1 MSYEGNVADLDLVG
15 RLVDLSRE
23 HFTGAMRFENDGI
36 IKIIYF
42 KDGDI
47 LSASTNDRTD
57 SIDEMLLRS
66 GKITREHLKQA
77 LASRKESETL
87 GDALLNLGFITR
99 KELTWARRV
108 QVLGIIR
115 SILGWSAGNYTVVS
129 DYLPKREE
137 GTIFPLPQIVIE
149 LIVTEPDRARFE
161 RLLDSGNAT
170 FAREADFEGRF
181 RQFDLNQDAEEIA
194 AQIDGSK
201 SAAEVA
207 AITGKDAFNVY
218 KLLHALELLGMLRRV
233 DRSPRPAPAPP
244 SSVGDGEA
252 SALLP
257 FDGALRV
264 DPMPAADLWTAER
277 WSDAASSVP
286 DAFEASENAPTASA
300 VASASSQLELSGLEP
315 SPGLS
320 EAELVHDPYDPDA
333 LRSQVEE
340 NLGGDSPDEG
350 QPRRRG
356 WLGALAAVVLLAI
369 LGTAG
374 YLYWL
379 KRESGHDTSA
389 ATTSVTRRPGARVNP
404 PGSQAPATASV
415 AESTGTTPAPGESVA
430 SGIGE
435 GSVVP
440 TSTGGS
446 RPTGA
451 SSSSVASPVPSSP
464 ARTTSNSPVVSD
476 SAGLS
481 RRDKPSRSHRRGEAG
496 AAHGSSTVTAN
507 VAEAPNETQFEPAT
521 ATSPARITNIGHRGS
536 GTSPR
541 SSSAATTSPKRPAKE
556 PLAGPPPGN
565 DPLRARYDAL
575 AARHARSV
583 PAGEPY
589 TVQIELVCRAE
600 SITRALG
607 AGGDDVWFV
616 PTSFRGQGCYR
627 VFWRH
632 FRSAAAA
639 KQGIA
644 AVPAALGSGSTA
656 TVTRVP

>member
-77 LASRKESETL
+77 LANRKESETL

-170 FAREADFEGRF
+170 FARDADFDSRF
-181 RQFDLNQDAEEIA
+181 RQFGLNQDAEEIA
-194 AQIDGSK
+194 AQIDGAK
-201 SAAEVA
+201 SAAEVV

-244 SSVGDGEA
+244 SSAGSGEA

-257 FDGALRV
+257 FDAAAVV
-264 DPMPAADLWTAER
+264 DPVPPADSWTSER
-277 WSDAASSVP
+277 WSDAPTSLP
-286 DAFEASENAPTASA
+286 DAFEASENAPAASA
-300 VASASSQLELSGLEP
+300 VASTHSPLELSGLEP
-315 SPGLS
+315 ETGLP
-320 EAELVHDPYDPDA
+320 EAELVHDPYDADL

-340 NLGGDSPDEG
+340 NLGGDSPEEG
-350 QPRRRG
+350 QPGRRG
-356 WLGALAAVVLLAI
+356 WMGALAAIVLLAI
-369 LGTAG
+369 LGVAG

-379 KRESGHDTSA
+379 KRESGREPSA
-389 ATTSVTRRPGARVNP
+389 AVTPVSRRPGARVNT
-404 PGSQAPATASV
+404 PGSQPPATASV
-415 AESTGTTPAPGESVA
+415 AESTGTTASHGESA
-430 SGIGE
+430 APAIGD
-435 GSVVP
+435 GRVVP

-446 RPTGA
+446 LPSGA
-451 SSSSVASPVPSSP
+451 SSSSLASPVPTSP
-464 ARTTSNSPVVSD
+464 SRPASNSPVVSD
-476 SAGLS
+476 TAGVG
-481 RRDKPSRSHRRGEAG
+481 RRDKPSRSHRGGAVAG
-496 AAHGSSTVTAN
+496 AAHGSPAITPN
-507 VAEAPNETQFEPAT
+507 VAKAPNETQLEPAT
-521 ATSPARITNIGHRGS
+521 ATSPARITNIGRGGS
-536 GTSPR
+536 GTSPL
-541 SSSAATTSPKRPAKE
+541 SSSAATTSPKRPAKG
-556 PLAGPPPGN
+556 PPAGPAGN
-565 DPLRARYDAL
+565 DPLRERYDAL
-575 AARHARSV
+575 AGRHARTI

-589 TVQIELVCRAE
+589 TVQIELVCRTE
-600 SITRALG
+600 SITRALR

-632 FRSAAAA
+632 FHSAAAA

-644 AVPAALGSGSTA
+644 AVPAALGAGSTA

>member
-77 LASRKESETL
+77 LGNRKESETL

-181 RQFDLNQDAEEIA
+181 RQFGLNQDAEEIA
-194 AQIDGSK
+194 AQIDGAK

-244 SSVGDGEA
+244 SSAGSGEA

-257 FDGALRV
+257 FDEAPQP
-264 DPMPAADLWTAER
+264 DPVPTAESWTSER
-277 WSDAASSVP
+277 WSDAPTSLP
-286 DAFEASENAPTASA
+286 DAFEASENAPAASG
-300 VASASSQLELSGLEP
+300 VLSTNSPLGLSGLEP
-315 SPGLS
+315 EPGLP
-320 EAELVHDPYDPDA
+320 EAELVHDPYDADL

-340 NLGGDSPDEG
+340 NLGGDSPEEG
-350 QPRRRG
+350 QPGRRG
-356 WLGALAAVVLLAI
+356 WMGALAAIVLLAI
-369 LGTAG
+369 LGVAG

-379 KRESGHDTSA
+379 KRESGREPSA
-389 ATTSVTRRPGARVNP
+389 AATSVSRRPGARANT
-404 PGSQAPATASV
+404 PGSQPPATASV
-415 AESTGTTPAPGESVA
+415 SESTGTTASHGESA
-430 SGIGE
+430 AIGR
-435 GSVVP
+435 GVVP

-446 RPTGA
+446 LPSGA
-451 SSSSVASPVPSSP
+451 SSSSVASPVPTSP
-464 ARTTSNSPVVSD
+464 PRPPSNSPVVSD
-476 SAGLS
+476 RVGVD
-481 RRDKPSRSHRRGEAG
+481 RRDKPSRSHRAGAEAG
-496 AAHGSSTVTAN
+496 AGHGSAATSPNVT
-507 VAEAPNETQFEPAT
+507 EAPNETQFEPAT
-521 ATSPARITNIGHRGS
+521 ATSPARITNVGHGGS

-541 SSSAATTSPKRPAKE
+541 SSSATTTSPKRPAKE
-556 PLAGPPPGN
+556 PLAGTASN
-565 DPLRARYDAL
+565 DSLRVRYDAL

-589 TVQIELVCRAE
+589 TVQIELVCRTE
-600 SITRALG
+600 SITRALH

-632 FRSAAAA
+632 FPSAAAA

-644 AVPAALGSGSTA
+644 AVPAALGAGSTA
-656 TVTRVP
+656 RVTSVP